1 MLEQLNQIIRQFGQ
15 EAVVNN
21 NSVANEH
28 NEGVMQEAQDAI
40 FSQLQSM
47 AANGQVNQLTDLLQN
62 ANDINAD
69 HPAVQNISNNFLDGI
84 TSKFGINKQTATQI
98 AAMLI
103 PMVLS
108 QLSKKANDPNDNSFS
123 LPDILGSVLG
133 GGQPSQ
139 GQSSSSPLSE
149 IGKSFLDRNKD
160 GNVDLKDIIG

>member
-15 EAVVNN
+15 DAVVNN
-21 NSVANEH
+21 EAVANEH
-28 NEGVMQEAQDAI
+28 NDGVMQEAQHAI
-40 FSQLQSM
+40 LAQLQNM
-47 AANGQVNQLTDLLQN
+47 AAGGQVNQLTDLLQN
-62 ANDINAD
+62 ANSINAD

-84 TSKFGINKQTATQI
+84 TQKFGINKQTATQI
-98 AAMLI
+98 ATMLI

-133 GGQPSQ
+133 GAQSAPGQN
-139 GQSSSSPLSE
+139 SSPLSE

-160 GNVDLKDIIG
+160 GKVDLNDIMG

>member
-21 NSVANEH
+21 DAVANEH
-28 NEGVMQEAQDAI
+28 NEGVMQEAQNAI

-47 AANGQVNQLTDLLQN
+47 AANGQTSQLTNLLQDSN
-62 ANDINAD
+62 SINAEN
-69 HPAVQNISNNFLDGI
+69 PVVQNISNNFLDGI
-84 TSKFGINKQTATQI
+84 TNKFGINKQTAMQI
-98 AAMLI
+98 AASLI

-108 QLSKKANDPNDNSFS
+108 QFSKKANDPNDNSFS

-133 GGQPSQ
+133 GQASQ
-139 GQSSSSPLSE
+139 GGSSPLSE